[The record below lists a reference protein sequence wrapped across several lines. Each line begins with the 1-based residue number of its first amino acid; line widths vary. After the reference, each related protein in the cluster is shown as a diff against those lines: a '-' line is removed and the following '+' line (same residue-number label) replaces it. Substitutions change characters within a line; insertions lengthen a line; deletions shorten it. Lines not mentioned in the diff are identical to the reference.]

1 MFTLVGMT
9 NLRSLKTQKTAAR
22 PLTAAHAW
30 YRCNNA
36 TLSTPTLASAA
47 FMDLFSH
54 ASQDSA
60 PLAFRMRPRRLDD
73 YIGQQALVGPGK
85 PLRRMAESGTL
96 RSMILWGPPGVGK
109 TTLAEILAAASG
121 AQLEHLSAVMA
132 GVKDIRAA
140 VERAKAAQAQQ
151 RPTVLFLDE
160 IHRLNKSQQD
170 ALLPHVE
177 SGLLTLI
184 GATTENPSFEVNSA
198 LLSRAR
204 VYVLKKLDEAELI
217 DVMRHALQDPDRG
230 LGRRNIQVDDDV
242 LAILA
247 RASSGDARR
256 ALGLLETACDF
267 TVEEQG
273 LERLAKDALAEVIG
287 YQASAF
293 DKQGDHYYDLLSA
306 IHKSVR
312 SSRPDAAL
320 LYMAQF
326 MQGGGDPLDV
336 IRRLAAIASEDVGNA
351 EPRALPLVMAA
362 WDAYLRLGDYEGQRA
377 IAHAAI
383 HLAVAPKS
391 NAIDQ
396 AWKRAKGFVAEHPDI
411 EVPTYLRNAPTRLMA
426 SLGHGEGY
434 RYAHNEPNG
443 YPAGSAHDCWPDTVP
458 HTRFFAPS
466 EQGQEKRFKQ
476 MLDYRAELDAQADR
490 QSE

>member
-1 MFTLVGMT
+1 
-9 NLRSLKTQKTAAR
+9 
-22 PLTAAHAW
+22 
-30 YRCNNA
+30 
-36 TLSTPTLASAA
+36 
-47 FMDLFSH
+47 
-54 ASQDSA
+54 
-60 PLAFRMRPRRLDD
+60 
-73 YIGQQALVGPGK
+73 
-85 PLRRMAESGTL
+85 
-96 RSMILWGPPGVGK
+96 
-109 TTLAEILAAASG
+109 
-121 AQLEHLSAVMA
+121 MA
-132 GVKDIRAA
+132 GVKEIRAA
-140 VERAKAAQAQQ
+140 VERARALQAQG
-151 RPTVLFLDE
+151 RSTLLFLDE

-204 VYVLKKLDEAELI
+204 VHVLTALSEAEL
-217 DVMRHALQDPDRG
+217 VAVLERALQDAEHG
-230 LGRRNIQVDDDV
+230 LGRRGIRVEDEV

-247 RASSGDARR
+247 RAAAGDARR
-256 ALGLLETACDF
+256 ALGLLESACDF
-267 TVEEQG
+267 AEPDAEG
-273 LERLAKDALAEVIG
+273 GERLPRPALEAVLG
-287 YQASAF
+287 HQASAF

-320 LYMAQF
+320 LYIARF

-336 IRRLAAIASEDVGNA
+336 IRRLTAIASEDVGNA
-351 EPRALPLVMAA
+351 DPRALPLAMAA

-396 AWKRAKGFVAEHPDI
+396 AWKRAKACVAAQPRL
-411 EVPTYLRNAPTRLMA
+411 EVPTYLRNAPTKLME

-434 RYAHNEPNG
+434 RYAHHEPHG
-443 YPAGSAHDCWPDTVP
+443 YPAGSAHDCWPEAVP
-458 HTRFFAPS
+458 RERFYRPT
-466 EQGQEKRFKQ
+466 EHGQEKRYAQ
-476 MLDYRAELDAQADR
+476 LMAWRAQLDAEAD
-490 QSE
+490 EGGA

>member
-1 MFTLVGMT
+1 
-9 NLRSLKTQKTAAR
+9 
-22 PLTAAHAW
+22 
-30 YRCNNA
+30 
-36 TLSTPTLASAA
+36 
-47 FMDLFSH
+47 MDLFSQSQ
-54 ASQDSA
+54 ASASA
-60 PLAFRMRPRRLDD
+60 PLAYRMRPRRLDE
-73 YIGQQALVGPGK
+73 YIGQQALVGPDK
-85 PLRRMAESGTL
+85 PLRRMAESASV

-109 TTLAEILAAASG
+109 TTLAEILANESG
-121 AQLEHLSAVMA
+121 ANLEQLSAVMA

-140 VERAKAAQAQQ
+140 VERAQLSQG
-151 RPTVLFLDE
+151 RSTLLFLDE

-204 VYVLKKLDEAELI
+204 VYVLKALSQEELEAVLRQALD
-217 DVMRHALQDPDRG
+217 DPERG
-230 LGRRNIQVDDDV
+230 LGQRHIRVDDEV
-242 LAILA
+242 LAMLA
-247 RASSGDARR
+247 RAAGGDARR

-267 TVEEQG
+267 CVPDG
-273 LERLAKDALAEVIG
+273 DGERLQATALADVLG
-287 YQASAF
+287 HQASAF

-312 SSRPDAAL
+312 SSRVDAAL
-320 LYMAQF
+320 MYMAQF

-351 EPRALPLVMAA
+351 DPRALPLVMAA

-396 AWKRAKGFVAEHPDI
+396 AWKQAKALAAQHPTL
-411 EVPTYLRNAPTRLMA
+411 EVPSYLRNAPTKLMKE
-426 SLGHGEGY
+426 LGHGDGY
-434 RYAHNEPNG
+434 RYAHHEPHG
-443 YPAGSAHDCWPDTVP
+443 YPAGNRHDCWPEGLP
-458 HTRFFAPS
+458 RASLYQPS
-466 EQGQEKRFKQ
+466 DYGQEARFRQ
-476 MLDYRAELDAQADR
+476 IMAWRAELDAEADG
-490 QSE
+490 SA

>member
-1 MFTLVGMT
+1 
-9 NLRSLKTQKTAAR
+9 
-22 PLTAAHAW
+22 
-30 YRCNNA
+30 
-36 TLSTPTLASAA
+36 
-47 FMDLFSH
+47 MDLFQQATSD
-54 ASQDSA
+54 QNA
-60 PLAFRMRPRRLDD
+60 PLAWRIRPRRLAD
-73 YIGQQALVGPGK
+73 YVGQQALVGPDK
-85 PLRRMAESGTL
+85 PVRRMVETGTV
-96 RSMILWGPPGVGK
+96 RSMILWGPPGTGK
-109 TTLAEILAAASG
+109 TTLAEILAEESG
-121 AQLEHLSAVMA
+121 AHLERLSAVMA
-132 GVKDIRAA
+132 GVKDIREA
-140 VERAKAAQAQQ
+140 VDRARVAQGQD
-151 RPTVLFLDE
+151 RSTLLFLDE

-204 VYVLKKLDEAELI
+204 VHVLKALTDDDVVEVLQRALADET
-217 DVMRHALQDPDRG
+217 RG
-230 LGRRNIQVDDDV
+230 LGARRIAVDDEV
-242 LAILA
+242 LHVLA
-247 RASSGDARR
+247 RAAAGDARR

-267 TVEEQG
+267 TEPEG
-273 LERLAKDALAEVIG
+273 DGERLPRAALEDVIG
-287 YQASAF
+287 HQASAF

-320 LYMAQF
+320 LYIARF

-351 EPRALPLVMAA
+351 DPRALPLAMAA

-396 AWKRAKGFVAEHPDI
+396 AWKRAKQFVAAQPRL
-411 EVPTYLRNAPTRLMA
+411 EVPTYLRNAPTQLME

-443 YPAGSAHDCWPDTVP
+443 YPAGRQHDCWPEDVP
-458 HTRFFAPS
+458 YERFFAPS
-466 EQGQEKRFKQ
+466 EYGQEKRFQQ
-476 MLDYRAELDAQADR
+476 MQAWRASLDDAADR
-490 QSE
+490 GDG